1 MSSAVDPCRYAVFG
15 NPIAQS
21 RSPEIHAAFAAAT
34 GQPISYDRQA
44 PSVDGFAQAAAQFFA
59 NAGCGLNV
67 TMPFKGDAYQFADRL
82 TERATRAGAVNT
94 LSLQDNG
101 DILGDTTD
109 GVGLLRDLRDNLGWQ
124 IAAKKIL
131 VLGAGGAV
139 RGILEPL
146 LAELPQHLVIANRT
160 VSKALDL
167 AKLFAEQ
174 GYLIGCDYTML
185 DGQRFDLVINGSG
198 AGLAGEMPQ
207 LPDDLLL
214 PGGRAYDLTYGAEPT
229 AFLQWAQPRA
239 EVCADGLGMLVEQ
252 AAESFYI
259 WRGIRPKTTDV
270 IANLRHFL
278 S

>member
-1 MSSAVDPCRYAVFG
+1 MSSATDPCRYAVFG

-21 RSPEIHAAFAAAT
+21 RSPDIHAAFAAAT

-44 PSVDGFAQAAAQFFA
+44 PPLDGFAKAAAQFFA

-67 TMPFKGDAYQFADRL
+67 TMPFKGDAYAFADRL
-82 TERATRAGAVNT
+82 TERAMLAGAVNT
-94 LSLQDNG
+94 LSLQENG
-101 DILGDTTD
+101 EILGDTTD
-109 GVGLLRDLRDNLGWQ
+109 GVGLLRDLRDNLGWP
-124 IAAKKIL
+124 IAAQKVL

-167 AKLFAEQ
+167 AKLFAEH
-174 GYLIGCDYTML
+174 GYLIGCDYSML
-185 DGQRFDLVINGSG
+185 AGQQFDLVINASG
-198 AGLAGEMPQ
+198 AGLAGEMTP

-214 PGGRAYDLTYGAEPT
+214 PGGRAYDLSYGGQPT
-229 AFLQWAQPRA
+229 AFLNWAQPRA
-239 EVCADGLGMLVEQ
+239 AASADGLGMLVEQ
-252 AAESFYI
+252 AAESFYL
-259 WRGIRPKTTDV
+259 WRGVRPSTASV
-270 IANLRHFL
+270 IAGLRQFL